1 MHHSLKEPSLS
12 SPVNAGL
19 VYLKIFFQL
28 VPYPKYAFE
37 GNVSIYSIKFLF
49 FFIVNLDY
57 QSISLEIPNSHVIFF
72 DFTLSNRFL

>member
-28 VPYPKYAFE
+28 VPILNMLSREMLAFT
-37 GNVSIYSIKFLF
+37 V
-49 FFIVNLDY
+49 
-57 QSISLEIPNSHVIFF
+57 
-72 DFTLSNRFL
+72 